1 MNWSEMGLQH
11 TTARL
16 NSAILG
22 SGDGSNCCG
31 DRWFAIEGKVPTAK
45 SDFPQWPGES
55 WVRAPSTTV
64 AFCSRA
70 DKLKTSVRISGGGE
84 HQRRSPNREQG
95 SGGDNSLNTIGVGM
109 AGTKMAVHTRS
120 K

>member
-1 MNWSEMGLQH
+1 MGSQH

-45 SDFPQWPGES
+45 SDLP
-55 WVRAPSTTV
+55 R
-64 AFCSRA
+64 
-70 DKLKTSVRISGGGE
+70 
-84 HQRRSPNREQG
+84 RRSRRVAGEGSDMVYPNFRR
-95 SGGDNSLNTIGVGM
+95 V
-109 AGTKMAVHTRS
+109 RS
-120 K
+120 